1 MFTEGEVGSVWR
13 VLTTDLNLGLNFKM
27 VRLKKD
33 DLIFVLHEDRSRN
46 TLLTHRGIVDVFRVW
61 QKYCMRI
68 A

>member
-1 MFTEGEVGSVWR
+1 
-13 VLTTDLNLGLNFKM
+13 M